1 MSEHTAPNTFGGTYH
16 PFSAQLLFRSHRPIV
31 HPAALAENSATPSS
45 LALESVTAPSA
56 AETLD
61 VVRTSTSNPAE
72 DGYEDELAL
81 MAEVRAYF
89 DISSRV
95 SRGTC
100 NVASEYSTDG
110 RSYRNQRFVDYVPQA
125 IDEHLLYA
133 FEATL
138 LDTLVEGLG
147 LTAED
152 AGARCARYLAEDA
165 DIAARREMLL
175 AKKQRLDKVHKELYN
190 FGL

>member
-1 MSEHTAPNTFGGTYH
+1 MS
-16 PFSAQLLFRSHRPIV
+16 
-31 HPAALAENSATPSS
+31 SS
-45 LALESVTAPSA
+45 LALEPATAPSA
-56 AETLD
+56 SKTLD
-61 VVRTSTSNPAE
+61 VARSSTSNSAE
-72 DGYEDELAL
+72 DAYEDELAL

-89 DISSRV
+89 DLSSRV
-95 SRGTC
+95 SGSMC
-100 NVASEYSTDG
+100 NVAPKYSTDE
-110 RSYRNQRFVDYVPQA
+110 RSYQRFVDYVTQA

-138 LDTLVEGLG
+138 LNTLAEGLG

-165 DIAARREMLL
+165 DIAARREILL
-175 AKKQRLDKVHKELYN
+175 AKKRRLDKVHKELYN

>member
-1 MSEHTAPNTFGGTYH
+1 MS
-16 PFSAQLLFRSHRPIV
+16 
-31 HPAALAENSATPSS
+31 SS
-45 LALESVTAPSA
+45 LALEPATAPSA
-56 AETLD
+56 SKTLD
-61 VVRTSTSNPAE
+61 VARSSTSNSAE
-72 DGYEDELAL
+72 DAYEDELAL

-89 DISSRV
+89 DLSSR
-95 SRGTC
+95 
-100 NVASEYSTDG
+100 
-110 RSYRNQRFVDYVPQA
+110 RFVDYVTQA

-138 LDTLVEGLG
+138 LNTLAEGLG

-165 DIAARREMLL
+165 DIAARREILL
-175 AKKQRLDKVHKELYN
+175 AKKRRLDKVHKELYN